1 MASNPVV
8 NMFRVSELR
17 SRLFFTLFI
26 LAIFR
31 LGSVLTVPGIDPN
44 ALLSYF
50 NNNGAADSFANY
62 IDFFVGGAFS
72 NFSIFMLGVMPYIS
86 TQIIMQLAVIIFP
99 SLKRIVQEDGGQ
111 RKMATWTRVGT
122 VFVCL
127 LQSYAVTVYAHSIP
141 GCMVLSGWKFY
152 AITMLA
158 VTTGS
163 MVTVWLG
170 DQITANGIGNGISL
184 MIFAGIVARLPH
196 AVVELGRYVNPGFMN
211 PKAPASSVTDSTHL
225 MWVILT
231 FIIFIVMIGLV
242 IFEESGER
250 KIPVHYAKR
259 VVGRK
264 MYGGQN
270 TYIPFKVNPSNVI
283 PLIFASSLLT
293 LPVQLVSM
301 FGKSEDT
308 ASWVK
313 TLSNVLTP
321 NGLWYNVVL
330 VVLIVFFAYFYTQ
343 VTLNPIEI
351 AKNIRENGGSIP
363 GVRTD
368 KTEEYLQKI
377 LNRLVL
383 PGSLFLAFIA
393 IFPTI
398 IMKFFNGFPQSA
410 AQLLGGTS
418 LIIMVGVDLD
428 TMSQVEALL
437 KMHHQEGLTK
447 KGKIRSR
454 NI

>member
-1 MASNPVV
+1 MASNPIV
-8 NMFRVSELR
+8 NMFKVKELR
-17 SRLFFTLFI
+17 GRLLFTLLI
-26 LAIFR
+26 LAVFR
-31 LGSVLTVPGIDPN
+31 LGSVLTIPGIDAN
-44 ALLSYF
+44 VLFSYF
-50 NNNGAADSFANY
+50 NDLASQNKNAFASY
-62 IDFFVGGAFS
+62 MDFFVGGAFS

-99 SLKRIVQEDGGQ
+99 SLKRAVQENGGQ
-111 RKMATWTRVGT
+111 RKMTQWIRVGT
-122 VFVCL
+122 VLVCII
-127 LQSYAVTVYAHSIP
+127 QSYAVTVYAGSIP
-141 GCMVLSGWKFY
+141 GCIMIDPRWKFNIL
-152 AITMLA
+152 AMLT

-170 DQITANGIGNGISL
+170 DQITANGIGNGISM
-184 MIFAGIVARLPH
+184 MIFAGIVARLPN
-196 AVVELGRYVNPGFMN
+196 AIAELARKVASGEIQLVFVIVVL
-211 PKAPASSVTDSTHL
+211 L
-225 MWVILT
+225 MFVA
-231 FIIFIVMIGLV
+231 IIALV

-293 LPVQLVSM
+293 LPLQLLS
-301 FGKSEDT
+301 
-308 ASWVK
+308 
-313 TLSNVLTP
+313 TLGNNQESARWIIRLSAVLTP
-321 NGLWYNVVL
+321 NGLWYNILL

-343 VTLNPIEI
+343 VTLNPVEI

-363 GVRTD
+363 GVSTD

-377 LNRLVL
+377 LNRLIL

-393 IFPTI
+393 IIPSVI
-398 IMKFFNGFPQSA
+398 QRLFNFPQSVA
-410 AQLLGGTS
+410 MLMGGTS

-437 KMHHQEGLTK
+437 KMHHQDGLTK

-454 NI
+454 NL

>member
-8 NMFRVSELR
+8 NMFRVKEIR
-17 SRLFFTLFI
+17 VRLLFTFLI

-31 LGSVLTVPGIDPN
+31 LGSVLTIPGID
-44 ALLSYF
+44 ATVLFDYF
-50 NNNGAADSFANY
+50 NNLAAQNKNAFASY
-62 IDFFVGGAFS
+62 MDFFVGGAFS

-86 TQIIMQLAVIIFP
+86 TQIILQLAVIIFP
-99 SLKRIVQEDGGQ
+99 SLKRAVQEDGGQ
-111 RKMATWTRVGT
+111 RKMAAWTRIGT

-127 LQSYAVTVYAHSIP
+127 LQAYAVTVYARSIP
-141 GCMVLSGWKFY
+141 GCIVFSSILKFNLLAVL
-152 AITMLA
+152 T

-170 DQITANGIGNGISL
+170 DQITANGIGNGISM
-184 MIFAGIVARLPH
+184 MIFAGIVARLPN
-196 AVVELGRYVNPGFMN
+196 AVAELVRKVSAGEIQLVF
-211 PKAPASSVTDSTHL
+211 
-225 MWVILT
+225 VIVVLVM
-231 FIIFIVMIGLV
+231 FVAIIALV

-259 VVGRK
+259 VVGRR

-293 LPVQLVSM
+293 LPLQIVSTL
-301 FGKSEDT
+301 GSNQES
-308 ASWVK
+308 ARWISR
-313 TLSNVLTP
+313 LSNILAP
-321 NGLWYNVVL
+321 NGLWYNVLL
-330 VVLIVFFAYFYTQ
+330 VILIVFFAYFYTQ
-343 VTLNPIEI
+343 VTLNPVEI

-363 GVRTD
+363 GVSTD
-368 KTEEYLQKI
+368 KTEEYLNKI
-377 LNRLVL
+377 LNRLIL

-393 IFPTI
+393 IVPSVI
-398 IMKFFNGFPQSA
+398 QRLFNFPQSVA
-410 AQLLGGTS
+410 MLMGGTS

-437 KMHHQEGLTK
+437 KMHHQDGLTK

-454 NI
+454 NL

>member
-8 NMFRVSELR
+8 NMFRVKEIR
-17 SRLFFTLFI
+17 VRLLFTFLI

-31 LGSVLTVPGIDPN
+31 LGSVLTIPGID
-44 ALLSYF
+44 ATVLFDYF
-50 NNNGAADSFANY
+50 NNLAAQNKNAFASY
-62 IDFFVGGAFS
+62 MDFFVGGAFS

-86 TQIIMQLAVIIFP
+86 TQIILQLAVIIFP
-99 SLKRIVQEDGGQ
+99 SLKRAVQEDGGQ
-111 RKMATWTRVGT
+111 RKMAAWTRIGT

-127 LQSYAVTVYAHSIP
+127 LQAYAVTVYARSIP
-141 GCMVLSGWKFY
+141 GCIVFSSILKFNLLAVL
-152 AITMLA
+152 T

-163 MVTVWLG
+163 MVAVWLG
-170 DQITANGIGNGISL
+170 DQITANGIGNGISM
-184 MIFAGIVARLPH
+184 MIFAGIVARLPN
-196 AVVELGRYVNPGFMN
+196 AVAELVRKVSAGEIQLVF
-211 PKAPASSVTDSTHL
+211 
-225 MWVILT
+225 VIVVLVM
-231 FIIFIVMIGLV
+231 FVAIIALV

-293 LPVQLVSM
+293 LPLQIVSTL
-301 FGKSEDT
+301 GSNQES
-308 ASWVK
+308 ARWISR
-313 TLSNVLTP
+313 LSNILAP
-321 NGLWYNVVL
+321 NGLWYNVLL
-330 VVLIVFFAYFYTQ
+330 VILIVFFAYFYTQ
-343 VTLNPIEI
+343 VTLNPVEI

-363 GVRTD
+363 GVSTD
-368 KTEEYLQKI
+368 KTEEYLNKI
-377 LNRLVL
+377 LNRLIL

-393 IFPTI
+393 IVPSVI
-398 IMKFFNGFPQSA
+398 QRLFNFPQSVA
-410 AQLLGGTS
+410 MLMGGTS

-437 KMHHQEGLTK
+437 KMHHQDGLTK

-454 NI
+454 NL

>member
-8 NMFRVSELR
+8 NMFRVKEIR
-17 SRLFFTLFI
+17 IRLLFTLLI

-31 LGSVLTVPGIDPN
+31 LGSVLTIPGID
-44 ALLSYF
+44 ATVLFDYF
-50 NNNGAADSFANY
+50 NNLAAQNKNAFASY
-62 IDFFVGGAFS
+62 MDFFVGGAFS

-86 TQIIMQLAVIIFP
+86 TQIILQLAVIIFP
-99 SLKRIVQEDGGQ
+99 SMKRAIQEDGGQ
-111 RKMATWTRVGT
+111 RKMAAWTRIGT

-127 LQSYAVTVYAHSIP
+127 LQSYAVTVYARSIP
-141 GCMVLSGWKFY
+141 GCIVFSSLLKFNLL
-152 AITMLA
+152 AILT

-170 DQITANGIGNGISL
+170 DRITANGIGNGISM
-184 MIFAGIVARLPH
+184 MIFAGIVARLPN
-196 AVVELGRYVNPGFMN
+196 AIAELVRKVSAGEIQLVFVIVVLVMFV
-211 PKAPASSVTDSTHL
+211 A
-225 MWVILT
+225 
-231 FIIFIVMIGLV
+231 IIALV
-242 IFEESGER
+242 IFEESGVR

-293 LPVQLVSM
+293 LPLQIVSTL
-301 FGKSEDT
+301 GNNQES
-308 ASWVK
+308 ARWIIR
-313 TLSNVLTP
+313 LSNILTP
-321 NGLWYNVVL
+321 NGLWYNVLL

-343 VTLNPIEI
+343 VTLNPVEI

-363 GVRTD
+363 GISTD
-368 KTEEYLQKI
+368 KTEEYLNKI

-393 IFPTI
+393 IVPSVI
-398 IMKFFNGFPQSA
+398 QRLFNFPQSVA
-410 AQLLGGTS
+410 MLMGGTS

-428 TMSQVEALL
+428 TMSQIEALL
-437 KMHHQEGLTK
+437 KMHHQDGLTR

-454 NI
+454 NL